1 MSTPVSANSLPP
13 ATKKKVSLAKR
24 IFVALIL
31 GILFGH
37 FYPAYGVALKPLGD
51 VFLRMIKML
60 IVPLIFAT
68 LVTGVAGAGDF
79 KKMGRLGLKTMI
91 WFQLATTVAMI
102 YGLIVSN
109 VIQPGAGVAIIN
121 VDPQAAA
128 AAAKKSFSII
138 DVLVNVVPS
147 NIVEAAATAN
157 LLQIVFFSCF
167 FGVAVA
173 AMKERGQ
180 IILRGAEAVQEAMFH
195 VTNYVMKLTPI
206 GVFGFAAFTVGRYG
220 LKLVIPLAKL
230 IGSLYLGLFLFIL
243 TVLVVACVL
252 IKVNFFQLMR
262 VIKEPLA
269 IAFSTASSEAAL
281 PMTIEKLEKF
291 GVPKHIIGFVLPTGY
306 AFNLDGSVLY
316 HIMAVVFIA
325 QMYGIPMDLSAQILV
340 ILTLAVA
347 QKGTAG
353 VPGAAMIVLAAIIPM
368 FNLPIEGLF
377 MIIGVDR
384 IMDMGRTAV
393 NLAGNVIATLV
404 VARWENELPDELI
417 QAAYAKNYDE

>member
-1 MSTPVSANSLPP
+1 MSMPVSPDNLSP
-13 ATKKKVSLAKR
+13 APKKRVGLAKQ
-24 IFVALIL
+24 IFAALFL

-37 FYPAYGVALKPLGD
+37 FYPAYGVALKPVGD

-109 VIQPGAGVAIIN
+109 LVQPGAGVAIIN

-138 DVLVNVVPS
+138 DVLVNVVPN
-147 NIVEAAATAN
+147 NIVEAAASAN

-173 AMKERGQ
+173 AMKERGK
-180 IILRGAEAVQEAMFH
+180 IIIQAAEALQEAMFF

-230 IGSLYLGLFLFIL
+230 IGSLYLGLFVFIL
-243 TVLVVACVL
+243 TVLVVACLL
-252 IKVNFFQLMR
+252 IKVNFFQLLR

-269 IAFSTASSEAAL
+269 IAFTTASSEAAL
-281 PMTIEKLEKF
+281 PLTIEKLEKF

-325 QMYGIPMDLSAQILV
+325 QMYGVPMDLSSQLMV

-404 VARWENELPDELI
+404 VARWENELPDDLI
-417 QAAYAKNYDE
+417 LAAYTKNYDE

>member
-1 MSTPVSANSLPP
+1 
-13 ATKKKVSLAKR
+13 
-24 IFVALIL
+24 
-31 GILFGH
+31 
-37 FYPAYGVALKPLGD
+37 
-51 VFLRMIKML
+51 
-60 IVPLIFAT
+60 
-68 LVTGVAGAGDF
+68 
-79 KKMGRLGLKTMI
+79 
-91 WFQLATTVAMI
+91 
-102 YGLIVSN
+102 VSN